1 MFSKSIATYMFVFA
15 LYFTVNTRE
24 YRWWTHDCTYRSSYA
39 SRIELVRI
47 CTSLLDI
54 NANVYVWIRMNARQV
69 LHACVRMYMKVH
81 SFSSCI
87 SVYTIYSGMYMYPP
101 FMGVSLRT
109 EQERRGRA
117 RVHRPAGSSQYA
129 ARSSLE
135 NQYQTALIS
144 WPEICH

>member
-1 MFSKSIATYMFVFA
+1 
-15 LYFTVNTRE
+15 
-24 YRWWTHDCTYRSSYA
+24 
-39 SRIELVRI
+39 
-47 CTSLLDI
+47 
-54 NANVYVWIRMNARQV
+54 
-69 LHACVRMYMKVH
+69 
-81 SFSSCI
+81 
-87 SVYTIYSGMYMYPP
+87 MYPP

>member
-1 MFSKSIATYMFVFA
+1 M
-15 LYFTVNTRE
+15 
-24 YRWWTHDCTYRSSYA
+24 
-39 SRIELVRI
+39 
-47 CTSLLDI
+47 
-54 NANVYVWIRMNARQV
+54 
-69 LHACVRMYMKVH
+69 CV
-81 SFSSCI
+81 C
-87 SVYTIYSGMYMYPP
+87 PP
-101 FMGVSLRT
+101 FMGVSPRT

>member
-1 MFSKSIATYMFVFA
+1 
-15 LYFTVNTRE
+15 
-24 YRWWTHDCTYRSSYA
+24 
-39 SRIELVRI
+39 
-47 CTSLLDI
+47 
-54 NANVYVWIRMNARQV
+54 
-69 LHACVRMYMKVH
+69 MYMKVH
-81 SFSSCI
+81 SFSLCI
-87 SVYTIYSGMYMYPP
+87 VYIQYSGMYMYPP

>member
-1 MFSKSIATYMFVFA
+1 MQYNIYM
-15 LYFTVNTRE
+15 YE
-24 YRWWTHDCTYRSSYA
+24 CG
-39 SRIELVRI
+39 E
-47 CTSLLDI
+47 
-54 NANVYVWIRMNARQV
+54 
-69 LHACVRMYMKVH
+69 
-81 SFSSCI
+81 CI
-87 SVYTIYSGMYMYPP
+87 YPP
-101 FMGVSLRT
+101 FMGASPRT